1 MMIANIVLSTL
12 IVCIP
17 ATVISMLIGV
27 PIGYYLKIKRFKGK
41 RFVIRV
47 IYTLSG
53 LPPVLAGLIVY
64 ILLSR
69 RGPLGFFDILFT
81 KWAMIIA
88 QVILI
93 VPIVA
98 LYVLSSLK
106 NIGIILDNLDFIN
119 VNGRKRYL
127 AIIREYT
134 RELIYTGVLA
144 LSRSISEVGA
154 VLIVGGN
161 IEGETRILTTA
172 IIYEVSKGEFSQA
185 LLLGAILLIISF
197 TFNTVLQ
204 VLQGDVID

>member
-1 MMIANIVLSTL
+1 MIANIVISTL

-17 ATVISMLIGV
+17 ATIISMLIGIPV
-27 PIGYYLKIKRFKGK
+27 GYYLKIKKFKGK
-41 RFVIRV
+41 KLVIRI

-69 RGPLGFFDILFT
+69 RGPLGFLNILFT

-93 VPIVA
+93 VPIVV

-106 NIGIILDNLDFIN
+106 NVYIVLDNLDFIN
-119 VNGRKRYL
+119 VEGKKKYL
-127 AIIREYT
+127 AVIKEYAK
-134 RELIYTGVLA
+134 EVIYTAVLA

-172 IIYEVSKGEFSQA
+172 IIYEITKGEFSQA
-185 LLLGAILLIISF
+185 LLLGAILLIMSF

-204 VLQGDVID
+204 VLQGDVLD